1 MSGQKKLGI
10 ATCALLSLS
19 VHQNEVQVEGLTLPS
34 PLASTHSILLHSD
47 ARHGGGNNRRHSV
60 NAPPSRSLRTIK
72 QRSGHVCLN
81 GPLNVM
87 SMDNQVGI
95 NSSGSMVPP
104 DPINMTTLV
113 DPSSL
118 DVIDWVDAAEVAAFV
133 EGKAAT
139 ADAKGHHNIHHHHE
153 ETPSE
158 MAQRRPIVDF
168 LPRELPVVVEEEMI
182 VIESPEDI
190 LTRAPKKKDLS
201 LMSSGDEPI
210 EPQDLDKMSS
220 KIEYVTATADYPSV
234 SKIIKFSLPAIGV
247 WLCSPVL
254 SMIDTASV
262 GLLAGTAQQAA
273 LNPAVSV
280 TDYGA
285 LLVAFMYTATT
296 NLIAGA
302 VEKDGAD
309 TMALK
314 SEEGNK
320 QPRTTKTLVTALRLA
335 LLVGITFGSILGT
348 SAPFLLTKLMG
359 NASLDPTVF
368 NSALRYVQIRSL
380 GMPAAVVIGT
390 AQSACLGMKDVKSP
404 LYVLAAAAGINL
416 LGDILLVRN
425 AHPWLGGAA
434 GAAWA
439 TVLSQYG
446 ALLMFLRWLT
456 VKNNKRADET
466 NAGESNIDPMNFIKT
481 TTKEARKS
489 VKVTFGNAVQCG
501 ITFRKKLF
509 SSMATTPEKKRSEVM
524 DNNDALAKGFLSQTH
539 NVASILNPL
548 RLTKS
553 KSTIKNF
560 LPFVIPVTTTSIG
573 RVSGFVTM
581 SHVASS
587 ALGTCDMAAHQIAIS
602 IFCCL
607 APVVDALNQV
617 AQSFVPGIFARKKSR
632 ARVDALRNTS
642 INFAKVGAL
651 FGAVIVALVALGIP
665 VLSKGFTT
673 DPEVLSRVK
682 HAIPGI
688 AVFLGFDGLMCIGE
702 GTLLG
707 QNDLKFLRNM
717 YASFFFLV
725 PAFMLRL
732 KRRALNGIE
741 VGIGTMWG
749 TFSVY
754 EVVRTILWL
763 GRVVYLQM
771 KMQREVDAMEEET
784 ELTNATPAIA

>member
-1 MSGQKKLGI
+1 MILLWDLVS
-10 ATCALLSLS
+10 TSTTLSLLVSSS
-19 VHQNEVQVEGLTLPS
+19 VVEGLVLPS
-34 PLASTHSILLHSD
+34 PLSSTHNILRHPD
-47 ARHGGGNNRRHSV
+47 ARHGHRRHSV
-60 NAPPSRSLRTIK
+60 CTPPSSFVVRTK
-72 QRSGHVCLN
+72 QRSGHVCLT

-87 SMDNQVGI
+87 SLDNVEGDG
-95 NSSGSMVPP
+95 SSSVTGQHGHLPPP
-104 DPINMTTLV
+104 DPINITTLV

-118 DVIDWVDAAEVAAFV
+118 DVIDWVDAAASQAA
-133 EGKAAT
+133 
-139 ADAKGHHNIHHHHE
+139 ADIMEHHNN
-153 ETPSE
+153 PK
-158 MAQRRPIVDF
+158 
-168 LPRELPVVVEEEMI
+168 ELPVIVEEDMI
-182 VIESPEDI
+182 IIESPEDI
-190 LTRAPKKKDLS
+190 LLRAPKKKDLS
-201 LMSSGDEPI
+201 LLSSSSTLTTAADGAP
-210 EPQDLDKMSS
+210 LKLSS
-220 KIEYVTATADYPSV
+220 KVEYVTPDSDHPSI

-302 VEKDGAD
+302 VEEDGAD
-309 TMALK
+309 TSSIVSGSMTCN
-314 SEEGNK
+314 GR
-320 QPRTTKTLVTALRLA
+320 PRTTKTLVTALRLA
-335 LLVGITFGSILGT
+335 LLVGITFGTILGT
-348 SAPFLLTKLMG
+348 SAPILLARLMG
-359 NASLDPTVF
+359 SSALDPTVF
-368 NSALRYVQIRSL
+368 QSALRYVQIRSL

-425 AHPWLGGAA
+425 TNPWIGGAA

-439 TVLSQYG
+439 TVFSQYG

-456 VKNNKRADET
+456 VKNNKNGSVE
-466 NAGESNIDPMNFIKT
+466 GEDSVGGEGLLSNLDPMGMIKDT
-481 TTKEARKS
+481 TREAGKN
-489 VKVTFGNAVQCG
+489 VKVTFGNAVERG
-501 ITFRKKLF
+501 TVFRKKLF
-509 SSMATTPEKKRSEVM
+509 SSTHSKAAAVKAEPK
-524 DNNDALAKGFLSQTH
+524 NDDAPARGFLSRSH
-539 NVASILNPL
+539 KVSSILNPL
-548 RLTKS
+548 RLMKS

-587 ALGTCDMAAHQIAIS
+587 ALGTCDLAAHQIAIS

-632 ARVDALRNTS
+632 ARAVALRKTS

-651 FGAVIVALVALGIP
+651 FGSLIAALIVLGVP
-665 VLSKGFTT
+665 GLSRGFTT
-673 DPEVLSRVK
+673 DQEVLRRVNY
-682 HAIPGI
+682 AIPGI

-717 YASFFFLV
+717 YATFFFLV

-732 KRRALNGIE
+732 KRKALSGIE
-741 VGIGTMWG
+741 VGIGSMWG

-754 EVVRTILWL
+754 EVVRATLWL
-763 GRVVYLQM
+763 ARVVWLQR
-771 KMQREVDAMEEET
+771 KTEREVEEIEA
-784 ELTNATPAIA
+784 EATAAVAIA